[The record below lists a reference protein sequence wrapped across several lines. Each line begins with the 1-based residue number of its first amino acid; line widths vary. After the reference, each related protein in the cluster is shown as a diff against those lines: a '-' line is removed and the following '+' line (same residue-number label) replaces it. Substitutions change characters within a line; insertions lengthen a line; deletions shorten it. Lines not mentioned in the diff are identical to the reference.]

1 MFELKDRVA
10 LVTGGSRGIGRA
22 IAQTLGAQG
31 ASVVV
36 GFGRGEAEAAE
47 VVQGIVASGGR
58 AEAVGFDVADWLRA
72 EQVVDEIG
80 KRHGRLDILVAN
92 AGITIDALLPR
103 IREADFDRV
112 WSVNV
117 KGAVACARAAIKP
130 MMRARFGRMIFL
142 SSVTGDMGNAGQAA
156 YSSTKA
162 ALMGLAKALAR
173 EYASRSVTVNAV
185 APGFIETDMTR
196 GISPQMREKVLEGIP
211 LRRVGTA
218 AEVAAA
224 VAFLCSDEAGYITGQ
239 VIRVNGGMYG

>member
-112 WSVNV
+112 WSTSR
-117 KGAVACARAAIKP
+117 GRW
-130 MMRARFGRMIFL
+130 RARVRP
-142 SSVTGDMGNAGQAA
+142 SS
-156 YSSTKA
+156 
-162 ALMGLAKALAR
+162 R
-173 EYASRSVTVNAV
+173 
-185 APGFIETDMTR
+185 
-196 GISPQMREKVLEGIP
+196 
-211 LRRVGTA
+211 
-218 AEVAAA
+218 
-224 VAFLCSDEAGYITGQ
+224 
-239 VIRVNGGMYG
+239 

>member
-1 MFELKDRVA
+1 MFDLKDRVA

-22 IAQTLGAQG
+22 IAETLARQG

-36 GFGRGEAEAAE
+36 GFSRGEAEAAS
-47 VVQGIVASGGR
+47 VVEGILAAGGR
-58 AEAVGFDVADWLRA
+58 AEAVGFDVADWARC
-72 EQVVDEIG
+72 EQVVNEVAA
-80 KRHGRLDILVAN
+80 RHGRLDILVAN

-103 IREADFDRV
+103 IRQEDFDRV

-117 KGAVACARAAIKP
+117 KGALACARSAIKP
-130 MMRARFGRMIFL
+130 MMKARFGRIVFS

-156 YSSTKA
+156 YSATKA

-173 EYASRSVTVNAV
+173 EYGSRSVTVNAV

-196 GISPQMREKVLEGIP
+196 GISAQMRDKVMEGIP
-211 LRRVGTA
+211 LRRAGTP
-218 AEVAAA
+218 AEVAAT

-239 VIRVNGGMYG
+239 VIRINGGMYG

>member
-1 MFELKDRVA
+1 V
-10 LVTGGSRGIGRA
+10 
-22 IAQTLGAQG
+22 
-31 ASVVV
+31 
-36 GFGRGEAEAAE
+36 
-47 VVQGIVASGGR
+47 
-58 AEAVGFDVADWLRA
+58 
-72 EQVVDEIG
+72 
-80 KRHGRLDILVAN
+80 
-92 AGITIDALLPR
+92 
-103 IREADFDRV
+103 
-112 WSVNV
+112 VNV